1 MSYLVLARKYRP
13 TTFDE
18 VIGQDGVV
26 RTLKN
31 AIAMDR
37 VAHAY
42 LFTGARGVGKTTVA
56 RLLAKALNCEQGPTP
71 EPDNDCSICQEIA
84 RGNSP
89 DVFEIDGASNTGV
102 DDVRQLRDNIQYLPA
117 RSRFKIYIIDEV
129 HMLST
134 SAFNALLKTLEEPPA
149 HAKFVFATTEP
160 HKIPMT
166 VLSRC
171 QRFDF
176 KRIASAA
183 IEQQLERVL
192 AAEDMRIEPEG
203 LRLIARQAG
212 GSMRDGLSLTD
223 QVLAFGGDSS
233 GIDQVRQALGL
244 TGSGLY
250 EELVDALLDGRAD
263 DLMRLVERLF
273 DEGHDLAR
281 FLEGLLWHV
290 HHLIL
295 FRTLDEPAE
304 LVDLLEEERQRL
316 RTQAERA
323 EPLRWHQVFDVLSR
337 TAGELARH
345 PYPRLVLE
353 TALLRL
359 AVIEPVVAVDELLAR
374 VEQLAGRLGAEAP
387 VRPGPTGS
395 GGGAPARGRSPGRPA
410 AESASPRRAQPPA
423 AEPPPPAAE
432 PPPPAAEPPPPAAG
446 PPPPAAEPSPPAAEP
461 PPPAAEPPSPAAEPP
476 LPAAEPPPPAA
487 EPPPPAEPA
496 APEAPAAEAAPGA
509 GLDGQAAWEPLVAHV
524 SRQRPSLGSFLNHAR
539 LRRLDA
545 ETLVIALEPGS
556 FFYDQLRAERN
567 RAELQQLAAGF
578 LGRPVQLSVEPL
590 SDEDGPSLAEA
601 KESRARQ
608 MQQEMRR
615 QALEHPMVQEA
626 IRVFGAEVEAV
637 RPRSGGGDG

>member
-31 AIAMDR
+31 AIAMER

-56 RLLAKALNCEQGPTP
+56 RLLAKALNCEQGPTA

-84 RGNSP
+84 RGGSP

-183 IEQQLERVL
+183 IEQHLEQVL
-192 AAEDMRIEPEG
+192 AAEGMRIEPEG

-223 QVLAFGGDSS
+223 QVLAFGGESS

-250 EELVDALLDGRAD
+250 EQLIDALLDGRAD

-295 FRTLDEPAE
+295 FCTLDEPAE

-323 EPLRWHQVFDVLSR
+323 EALRWHQMFDVLSR
-337 TAGELARH
+337 TAGDLARH
-345 PYPRLVLE
+345 PHPRLVLE

-374 VEQLAGRLGAEAP
+374 VEQLAGQLGAEVP
-387 VRPGPTGS
+387 GRSGPTGP
-395 GGGAPARGRSPGRPA
+395 GGGASPRGRSTKRPPAEPSPPRQA
-410 AESASPRRAQPPA
+410 APPEPAPAHRAPPPEAPPVEQPPPA
-423 AEPPPPAAE
+423 DEPPPPAAATAPAVE
-432 PPPPAAEPPPPAAG
+432 PPPPAQPAALEV
-446 PPPPAAEPSPPAAEP
+446 PATV
-461 PPPAAEPPSPAAEPP
+461 
-476 LPAAEPPPPAA
+476 
-487 EPPPPAEPA
+487 A
-496 APEAPAAEAAPGA
+496 APPAEAAPGA

-524 SRQRPSLGSFLNHAR
+524 ARQRPSLGSFLNHAR
-539 LRRLDA
+539 LRRL
-545 ETLVIALEPGS
+545 EGEQLVIALEPGS

-567 RAELQQLAAGF
+567 RTELQQLAAGF
-578 LGRPVQLSVEPL
+578 LGHPVQLSVESL
-590 SDEDGPSLAEA
+590 SEEDGPSLAEA
-601 KESRARQ
+601 KESQARQ

-615 QALEHPMVQEA
+615 QALDHPMVQEA

-637 RPRSGGGDG
+637 RPRSGEGDG